1 MGNNKVRQEGGNKAQ
16 KKAKK
21 KFSWKTLICFL
32 TFEFVF
38 TAVTGVL
45 IVFYGPFQ
53 NVKRTIVGTAMQTY
67 THQYIAKAFLSD
79 EKIKEILNTGSNAEV
94 SNNTA
99 EASSGSEQQNLNDI
113 KIQNKHDSKIERYD
127 INGKKFDAYILE
139 IKDPTRV
146 KVGITQKLRK
156 QGQRTSEIAKEHGAI
171 AAINGGGFTDKS
183 ADGKLWAGTGAYPT
197 GIVISN
203 GQTLYSD
210 IGDNNAQFSVMG
222 LDKNGKLLV
231 GNHSVNDLKKQGVV
245 EAISFGPPLIMNGKV
260 QKNLEPGINPR
271 TAIGQKQDG
280 TIIMLVMDGRQGLKV
295 GATLAEVQQIMLE
308 HGAWNAVN
316 LDGGSSTTMY
326 YDGDIINSP
335 CDPLGERTVAT
346 AVYVEP

>member
-1 MGNNKVRQEGGNKAQ
+1 MGNIKIQKESGSGQ
-16 KKAKK
+16 KKKNKK
-21 KFSWKTLICFL
+21 KFSWKALLCFL
-32 TFEFVF
+32 AFEFVF
-38 TAVTGVL
+38 TAVTGV
-45 IVFYGPFQ
+45 INVFYGPFN
-53 NVKRTIVGTAMQTY
+53 NVKKTIVGTAMQTY

-79 EKIKEILNTGSNAEV
+79 EKIKQILNKDTTTTDS
-94 SNNTA
+94 NTA
-99 EASSGSEQQNLNDI
+99 EAASNSEKQNLNDI
-113 KIQNKHDSKIERYD
+113 KIENKHDSKIERFD

-146 KVGITQKLRK
+146 KVGYTQKLRK
-156 QGQRTSEIAKEHGAI
+156 QGQRTSEIAKENGAI

-197 GIVISN
+197 GIVISK
-203 GQTLYSD
+203 GQTIYSD
-210 IGDNNAQFSVMG
+210 IGNNNAQFSVMA
-222 LDKNGKLLV
+222 LDKTGRLLV
-231 GNHSVNDLKKQGVV
+231 GNHSVNDLKKEGVV
-245 EAISFGPPLIMNGKV
+245 EAISFGPPLILNGKV
-260 QKNLEPGINPR
+260 QRNLEPGVNPR

-280 TIIMLVMDGRQGLKV
+280 TIIMVAIDGRQGLKV
-295 GATLAEVQQIMLE
+295 GATLEEIQQIMVE

-335 CDPLGERTVAT
+335 CDPLGERAIAT

>member
-1 MGNNKVRQEGGNKAQ
+1 MKKKIIQQESGSGQ
-16 KKAKK
+16 KKKRK
-21 KFSWKTLICFL
+21 KFSWKALLCFL
-32 TFEFVF
+32 AFEFVF

-45 IVFYGPFQ
+45 NVFYGPFN

-79 EKIKEILNTGSNAEV
+79 EKIKQILNKDANAANESNK
-94 SNNTA
+94 A
-99 EASSGSEQQNLNDI
+99 EAASSSEQQNLNQI
-113 KIQNKHDSKIERYD
+113 KISNKHDSKIERFD
-127 INGKKFDAYILE
+127 IDGKKFFAYILE

-146 KVGITQKLRK
+146 KVGSTKKLRK
-156 QGQRTSEIAKEHGAI
+156 QGQRTSEIAKENGAI

-203 GQTLYSD
+203 GQTIYSD
-210 IGDNNAQFSVMG
+210 IGNNDVKFSVMAF
-222 LDKNGKLLV
+222 DKTGRLLV
-231 GNHSVNDLKKQGVV
+231 GNHSVNDLKKEGVV
-245 EAISFGPPLIMNGKV
+245 EALSFGPPLIVNGKA
-260 QKNLEPGINPR
+260 QRNLEPGVNPR

-295 GATLAEVQQIMLE
+295 GATLEEVQQIMVE

-335 CDPLGERTVAT
+335 CDPLGERAIAT

>member
-1 MGNNKVRQEGGNKAQ
+1 MGNKKVQQEGGNKF
-16 KKAKK
+16 KK
-21 KFSWKTLICFL
+21 KTKKRFSWKTLICFVI
-32 TFEFVF
+32 FEFVF

-79 EKIKEILNTGSNAEV
+79 EKIKEILNTGSSV
-94 SNNTA
+94 GISNNTA
-99 EASSGSEQQNLNDI
+99 EASSGSENQNLNEI

-146 KVGITQKLRK
+146 KVGYTKKIGKE
-156 QGQRTSEIAKEHGAI
+156 GQRTSQIAKENGAI

-197 GIVISN
+197 GIVMSN
-203 GQTLYSD
+203 GKTVYND
-210 IGDNNAQFSVMG
+210 ITDSNAAFSVMALTKSG
-222 LDKNGKLLV
+222 YLLV

-245 EAISFGPPLIMNGKV
+245 EALSFGPPLIINGKP

-280 TIIMLVMDGRQGLKV
+280 TIIMLAIDGRQGLKV
-295 GATLAEVQQIMLE
+295 GASLAEVQQIMLE
-308 HGAWNAVN
+308 HGAWNAIN

-326 YDGDIINSP
+326 YDGDLINSP